1 MREIQYNVD
10 IEKQNYEYKACMQN
24 DDLKITLN
32 VYNNAS
38 EYDLAGAKAI
48 LNFAKPD
55 GTPIVK
61 KDDITVE
68 ENIITCAL
76 DKSYTDVNGKANIE
90 FEVTKNGTI
99 TTFPVELV
107 IVKKAFQSEKV
118 NNKIIE
124 VLETIQMDE
133 YVDEFLDGIKKKQT
147 ELSSQIA
154 ENTNLL
160 NARMDEKANKN
171 DVANLSSVTPEF
183 ASSIDK
189 MIDTTK
195 TYVNISD
202 GYIYLYNS
210 TTSNFEKSSLQY
222 QATGLNDKSV
232 DITKLEEKIQNKFE
246 KETTE
251 TDIIGGELS
260 ISKYMING
268 VDSTSKV
275 VEGNSLAY
283 TTNTTYGTYGWIFE
297 NIKGKKYQV
306 ISTVENIGNVSADF
320 NFMKAY
326 KAEISGGVVGLN
338 GEIVGEMVT
347 LDSGVSVT
355 KTYIITSDQDETIYK
370 GIALCIKCNING
382 ATLKLTQT
390 VNEINTVTNISGLK
404 MIADV
409 ANTLSPEYKKELFN
423 EFFNNWNGAEVLA
436 IGDSL
441 TSAKKWQLKT
451 TELLGCNIITHAK
464 GGKGYIDL
472 IDGEN
477 GQDGDY
483 DNETDVSGVLR
494 PLSVDDVIGKKL
506 IIVYAGYN
514 ERHMSYGEIGDVYPT
529 NNTLAGK
536 VQYVINSIYSLLE
549 QADNLT
555 CKLLFITPHCVGTY
569 GYVNI
574 DGYGEYPLGTGRTLE
589 GISNIIKKVAEY
601 NNIEV
606 LDLWHNSGIGKFT
619 WDIYCAK
626 TPASATAPYP
636 DNVDLVHLNASVG
649 YPHLGTLIANKI
661 KTM

>member
-1 MREIQYNVD
+1 MRMRQIEYD
-10 IEKQNYEYKACMQN
+10 IDIMKQNYNYKACMQG
-24 DDLKITLN
+24 DDLKIILN
-32 VYNNAS
+32 IYNNGLK
-38 EYDLAGAKAI
+38 YDLTGAKAI

-55 GTPIVK
+55 GTPITK
-61 KDDITVE
+61 SDNITVE
-68 ENIITCAL
+68 NNTISCIVNEEYTNI
-76 DKSYTDVNGKANIE
+76 NGKTKFE
-90 FEVTKNGTI
+90 FEINKDGKT
-99 TTFPVELV
+99 TTFPLELV
-107 IVKKAFQSEKV
+107 IAEKVFQSPVV
-118 NNKIIE
+118 NNKIVELLDLVKIDE
-124 VLETIQMDE
+124 AIDDFMDS
-133 YVDEFLDGIKKKQT
+133 IKKKQT
-147 ELSSQIA
+147 ELSSQ
-154 ENTNLL
+154 
-160 NARMDEKANKN
+160 MDEKANKN

-210 TTSNFEKSSLQY
+210 TTSKFEKSSLQY

-451 TELLGCNIITHAK
+451 TELLGCNITTHAK

-483 DNETDVSGVLR
+483 DNETDASGILR
-494 PLSVDDVIGKKL
+494 PLSVDDVTGKKL

-514 ERHMSYGEIGDVYPT
+514 ERHMAYGEIGDVYPT

>member
-1 MREIQYNVD
+1 MRKVIYD
-10 IEKQNYEYKACMQN
+10 IDINLQEYDIKACMQN
-24 DDLKITLN
+24 DDINLIINIYENEKN
-32 VYNNAS
+32 
-38 EYDLAGAKAI
+38 YDLMGAKAT
-48 LNFAKPD
+48 LNWSKPD
-55 GTPIVK
+55 GTPLKKDMDINKNIVSITLNKDYTDIKGKAKLDIEIVK
-61 KDDITVE
+61 EGTV
-68 ENIITCAL
+68 
-76 DKSYTDVNGKANIE
+76 S
-90 FEVTKNGTI
+90 
-99 TTFPVELV
+99 TFPLCLV
-107 IVKKAFQSEKV
+107 IVEKVFQSNKV
-118 NNKIIE
+118 NNKIVELLDI
-124 VLETIQMDE
+124 IKMDE
-133 YVDEFLDGIKKKQT
+133 YIDEFLDGIKKKQT
-147 ELSSQIA
+147 ELSSQ
-154 ENTNLL
+154 
-160 NARMDEKANKN
+160 MDEKANKN

-210 TTSNFEKSSLQY
+210 TTSKFEKSSLQY

-451 TELLGCNIITHAK
+451 TELLGCNITTHAK

-483 DNETDVSGVLR
+483 DNETDASGILR
-494 PLSVDDVIGKKL
+494 PLSVDDVTGKKL

-514 ERHMSYGEIGDVYPT
+514 ERHMAYGEIGDVYPT
-529 NNTLAGK
+529 KNTLAGK

>member
-1 MREIQYNVD
+1 MRKVIYD
-10 IEKQNYEYKACMQN
+10 IDINLQEYDIKACMQN
-24 DDLKITLN
+24 DDINLIINIYEDEKN
-32 VYNNAS
+32 
-38 EYDLAGAKAI
+38 YDLTGAKAT
-48 LNFAKPD
+48 LNWSKPD
-55 GTPIVK
+55 GTPITK
-61 KDDITVE
+61 KDNITVE
-68 ENIITCAL
+68 NNIITCIL
-76 DKSYTDVNGKANIE
+76 SEEYTNIHGKARFEFEINKNGK
-90 FEVTKNGTI
+90 TTI
-99 TTFPVELV
+99 FPLELV
-107 IVKKAFQSEKV
+107 IAEKVFQSTVV
-118 NNKIIE
+118 NNKIVELLNLVKIDE
-124 VLETIQMDE
+124 AIDDFMDS
-133 YVDEFLDGIKKKQT
+133 IKKKQT
-147 ELSSQIA
+147 ELSSQ
-154 ENTNLL
+154 
-160 NARMDEKANKN
+160 MDEKANKN

-210 TTSNFEKSSLQY
+210 TTSNFEKSSLRY

-441 TSAKKWQLKT
+441 TSAKKWQLKV
-451 TELLGCNIITHAK
+451 TELLGCNITTHAK

-483 DNETDVSGVLR
+483 DNETDASGVLR

-569 GYVNI
+569 GYVNV
-574 DGYGEYPLGTGRTLE
+574 DGYGEYPTGTGRTLE
-589 GISNIIKKVAEY
+589 GISDTIKKIANY
-601 NNIEV
+601 NNIPV
-606 LDLWHNSGIGKFT
+606 KDLWHESGINKFT
-619 WDIYCAK
+619 WNIYCAK

>member
-1 MREIQYNVD
+1 MRMRQIEYD
-10 IEKQNYEYKACMQN
+10 IDIMKQNYNYKACMQG
-24 DDLKITLN
+24 DDLKIILN
-32 VYNNAS
+32 IYNNALK
-38 EYDLAGAKAI
+38 YDLTGAKAI

-55 GTPIVK
+55 GTPITK
-61 KDDITVE
+61 SDNITVE
-68 ENIITCAL
+68 NNTISCIVNEEYTNI
-76 DKSYTDVNGKANIE
+76 NGKTKFE
-90 FEVTKNGTI
+90 FEINKDGKT
-99 TTFPVELV
+99 TTFPLELV
-107 IVKKAFQSEKV
+107 IAEKVFQSPVV
-118 NNKIIE
+118 NNKIVELLDLVKIDE
-124 VLETIQMDE
+124 AIDDFMDS
-133 YVDEFLDGIKKKQT
+133 IKKKQT

-154 ENTNLL
+154 ENANLL
-160 NARMDEKANKN
+160 DARIDAFTTLTEGSTTGDAELVDIRVGINGTIYENAGAAVRAI
-171 DVANLSSVTPEF
+171 
-183 ASSIDK
+183 ASGEGLGDKSIDIVK
-189 MIDTTK
+189 LDAK
-195 TYVNISD
+195 
-202 GYIYLYNS
+202 
-210 TTSNFEKSSLQY
+210 LQ
-222 QATGLNDKSV
+222 S
-232 DITKLEEKIQNKFE
+232 KFE
-246 KETTE
+246 KTTTTTE
-251 TDIIGGELS
+251 VDGDS
-260 ISKYMING
+260 YAISKYMIVG

-275 VEGNSLAY
+275 VDGTSLTY
-283 TTNTTYGTYGWIFE
+283 TTNTIYGAWGWIFP
-297 NIKGKKYQV
+297 NTADKKYKVTSV
-306 ISTVENIGNVSADF
+306 IENVGDVDDTVSL
-320 NFMKAY
+320 MLTY
-326 KAEISGGVVGLN
+326 KAEISGGVIAAN
-338 GEIVGEMVT
+338 GDILESNIALATG
-347 LDSGVSVT
+347 SSVT
-355 KTYIITSDQDETIYK
+355 KVNTVTTGTDADTYAGVALSVKSSTS
-370 GIALCIKCNING
+370 G
-382 ATLKLTQT
+382 AKIKLTQT
-390 VNEINTVTNISGLK
+390 VVEINTVTDVNAIK

-441 TSAKKWQLKT
+441 TSAKKWQLKV
-451 TELLGCNIITHAK
+451 TELLGCNITTHAK

-483 DNETDVSGVLR
+483 DNETDASGVLR

-569 GYVNI
+569 GYVNV
-574 DGYGEYPLGTGRTLE
+574 DGYGEYPTGTGRTLE
-589 GISNIIKKVAEY
+589 GISDTIKKIANY
-601 NNIEV
+601 NNITV
-606 LDLWHNSGIGKFT
+606 KDLWHESGINKFT
-619 WDIYCAK
+619 WNIYCAK

>member
-1 MREIQYNVD
+1 MREIQYDVD
-10 IEKQNYEYKACMQN
+10 IMKQNYNYKACMQG
-24 DDLKITLN
+24 DDLKIILN
-32 VYNNAS
+32 IYNNALK
-38 EYDLAGAKAI
+38 YDLTGAKAI

-55 GTPIVK
+55 GTPITK
-61 KDDITVE
+61 SDNITVE
-68 ENIITCAL
+68 NNTISCIVNEEYTNI
-76 DKSYTDVNGKANIE
+76 NGKTKFE
-90 FEVTKNGTI
+90 FEINKDGKT
-99 TTFPVELV
+99 TTFPLELV
-107 IVKKAFQSEKV
+107 IAEKVFQSPVV
-118 NNKIIE
+118 NNKIVELLDLVKIDE
-124 VLETIQMDE
+124 AIDDFMDS
-133 YVDEFLDGIKKKQT
+133 IKKKQT

-154 ENTNLL
+154 
-160 NARMDEKANKN
+160 EKANKN

-183 ASSIDK
+183 ISSIDE

-195 TYVNISD
+195 TYVNITD

-222 QATGLNDKSV
+222 QATGLSDKSV

-297 NIKGKKYQV
+297 NIKGKKYQI
-306 ISTVENIGNVSADF
+306 ISTVENVGNISADF

-326 KAEISGGVVGLN
+326 KAEISGGVVSLN
-338 GEIVGEMVT
+338 GDIVGEMVT

-441 TSAKKWQLKT
+441 TSAKKWQLKV
-451 TELLGCNIITHAK
+451 TELLGCNITTHAK

-483 DNETDVSGVLR
+483 DNETDASGVLR

-569 GYVNI
+569 GYVNV
-574 DGYGEYPLGTGRTLE
+574 DGYGEYPTGTGRTLE
-589 GISNIIKKVAEY
+589 GISDTIKKIANY
-601 NNIEV
+601 NNIPV
-606 LDLWHNSGIGKFT
+606 KDLWHESGINKFT
-619 WDIYCAK
+619 WNIYCAK

>member
-1 MREIQYNVD
+1 MREIEYNID
-10 IEKQNYEYKACMQN
+10 IMKQNYNYKACMQK
-24 DDLKITLN
+24 DELKVILN
-32 VYNNAS
+32 IYNNGLK
-38 EYDLAGAKAI
+38 YDLTGTTTI
-48 LNFAKPD
+48 LNWSKPD
-55 GTPIVK
+55 GTPITK
-61 KDDITVE
+61 KDNITVE
-68 ENIITCAL
+68 NNIITCIL
-76 DKSYTDVNGKANIE
+76 SEEYTNIHGKARFEFEINKNGK
-90 FEVTKNGTI
+90 TTI
-99 TTFPVELV
+99 FPLELV
-107 IVKKAFQSEKV
+107 IAEKVFQSTVV
-118 NNKIIE
+118 NNKIVELLNLVKIDE
-124 VLETIQMDE
+124 AIDDFMDS
-133 YVDEFLDGIKKKQT
+133 IKKKQT
-147 ELSSQIA
+147 ELSSQ
-154 ENTNLL
+154 
-160 NARMDEKANKN
+160 MDEKANKN

-210 TTSNFEKSSLQY
+210 TTSNFEKSSLRY

>member
-1 MREIQYNVD
+1 MD
-10 IEKQNYEYKACMQN
+10 INKNIVS
-24 DDLKITLN
+24 ITLN
-32 VYNNAS
+32 KNYT
-38 EYDLAGAKAI
+38 DIKGKAKLDI
-48 LNFAKPD
+48 E
-55 GTPIVK
+55 IVK
-61 KDDITVE
+61 EGTV
-68 ENIITCAL
+68 
-76 DKSYTDVNGKANIE
+76 S
-90 FEVTKNGTI
+90 
-99 TTFPVELV
+99 TFPLCLV
-107 IVKKAFQSEKV
+107 IVEKVFQSNKV
-118 NNKIIE
+118 NNKIVELLDI
-124 VLETIQMDE
+124 IKMDE
-133 YVDEFLDGIKKKQT
+133 YIDEFLDGIKKKQT
-147 ELSSQIA
+147 ELSSQ
-154 ENTNLL
+154 
-160 NARMDEKANKN
+160 MDEKANKN
-171 DVANLSSVTPEF
+171 DVANLISVTPEF
-183 ASSIDK
+183 ISSIDK

-210 TTSNFEKSSLQY
+210 TTSNFEKSSLRY

-306 ISTVENIGNVSADF
+306 ISTVENVGNVSADF

-409 ANTLSPEYKKELFN
+409 ANALSPEYKKELFN
-423 EFFNNWNGAEVLA
+423 EFFGNWNGAEVLA

-441 TSAKKWQLKT
+441 TSAKKWQLKV
-451 TELLGCNIITHAK
+451 TELLGCNITTHAK

-477 GQDGDY
+477 GQDGEY
-483 DNETDVSGVLR
+483 DNETDASGILR
-494 PLSVDDVIGKKL
+494 PLSIDDVAGKKL

-514 ERHMSYGEIGDVYPT
+514 ERHMTYGEIGDVYPT

>member
-1 MREIQYNVD
+1 MRMRQIEYD
-10 IEKQNYEYKACMQN
+10 IDIMKQNYNYKACMQG
-24 DDLKITLN
+24 DDLKIILN
-32 VYNNAS
+32 IYNNALK
-38 EYDLAGAKAI
+38 YDLTGAKAI

-55 GTPIVK
+55 GTPITK
-61 KDDITVE
+61 SDNITVE
-68 ENIITCAL
+68 NNTISCIVNEEYTNI
-76 DKSYTDVNGKANIE
+76 NGKTKFE
-90 FEVTKNGTI
+90 FEINKDGKT
-99 TTFPVELV
+99 TTFPLELV
-107 IVKKAFQSEKV
+107 IAEKVFQSPVV
-118 NNKIIE
+118 NNKIVELLDLVKIDE
-124 VLETIQMDE
+124 AIDDFMDS
-133 YVDEFLDGIKKKQT
+133 IKKKQT

-154 ENTNLL
+154 
-160 NARMDEKANKN
+160 EKANKN

-183 ASSIDK
+183 ISSIDE

-195 TYVNISD
+195 TYVNITD

-222 QATGLNDKSV
+222 QATGLSDKSV

-297 NIKGKKYQV
+297 NIKGKKYQI
-306 ISTVENIGNVSADF
+306 ISTVENVGNISADF

-326 KAEISGGVVGLN
+326 KAEISGGVVSLN
-338 GEIVGEMVT
+338 GDIVGEMVT

-390 VNEINTVTNISGLK
+390 VNEINTVTSISRLK
-404 MIADV
+404 MIADVANV

-423 EFFNNWNGAEVLA
+423 EFFNNWNGAKVLA

-451 TELLGCNIITHAK
+451 TELLGCYITTHAK

-483 DNETDVSGVLR
+483 DNETDASGILR
-494 PLSVDDVIGKKL
+494 PLSVDDVANKKL

-514 ERHMSYGEIGDVYPT
+514 ERHMIYGGIGDVYPT

-549 QADNLT
+549 QANNLT

-569 GYVNI
+569 GYVNV
-574 DGYGEYPLGTGRTLE
+574 DGYGEYPTGTGRTLE
-589 GISNIIKKVAEY
+589 GISETIKKIAQY

-636 DNVDLVHLNASVG
+636 DNVDLVHLNASAG

>member
-1 MREIQYNVD
+1 MREIEYNID
-10 IEKQNYEYKACMQN
+10 IMKQNYNYKACMQG
-24 DDLKITLN
+24 DSLKIILN
-32 VYNNAS
+32 VYNNGS
-38 EYDLAGAKAI
+38 QYDLTGAKVI

-61 KDDITVE
+61 DDITVE
-68 ENIITCAL
+68 GNIICIL
-76 DKSYTDVNGKANIE
+76 DEEYTNIHGKAKFE
-90 FEVTKNGTI
+90 FEINKDGKT
-99 TTFPVELV
+99 TTFPLELV
-107 IVKKAFQSEKV
+107 IAEKVFESSVV
-118 NNKIIE
+118 NNKIVELLNLVKIDDA
-124 VLETIQMDE
+124 IDDFMDS
-133 YVDEFLDGIKKKQT
+133 IKKKQA

-154 ENTNLL
+154 ENANLL
-160 NARMDEKANKN
+160 DARIDAFTTLTEGSTTGDAELVDIRVGINGTIYENAGAAVRAI
-171 DVANLSSVTPEF
+171 
-183 ASSIDK
+183 ASGEGLGDKSIDIVK
-189 MIDTTK
+189 LDAK
-195 TYVNISD
+195 
-202 GYIYLYNS
+202 
-210 TTSNFEKSSLQY
+210 LQ
-222 QATGLNDKSV
+222 S
-232 DITKLEEKIQNKFE
+232 KFE
-246 KETTE
+246 KTTTTTE
-251 TDIIGGELS
+251 VDGDS
-260 ISKYMING
+260 YAISKYMIVG

-275 VEGNSLAY
+275 VDGTSLTY
-283 TTNTTYGTYGWIFE
+283 TTNTIYGAWGWIFP
-297 NIKGKKYQV
+297 NTADKKYKVTSV
-306 ISTVENIGNVSADF
+306 IENVGDVDDTVSL
-320 NFMKAY
+320 MLTY
-326 KAEISGGVVGLN
+326 KAEISGGVIAAN
-338 GEIVGEMVT
+338 GDILESNIALATG
-347 LDSGVSVT
+347 SSVT
-355 KTYIITSDQDETIYK
+355 KVNTVTTGTDADTYAGVALSVKSSTS
-370 GIALCIKCNING
+370 G
-382 ATLKLTQT
+382 AKIKLTQT
-390 VNEINTVTNISGLK
+390 VVEINTVTDVNAIK

-451 TELLGCNIITHAK
+451 TELLGCNITTHAK

-483 DNETDVSGVLR
+483 DNETDASGILR
-494 PLSVDDVIGKKL
+494 PLSVDDVTGKKL

-514 ERHMSYGEIGDVYPT
+514 ERHMAYGEIGDVYPT
-529 NNTLAGK
+529 KNTLAGK

-569 GYVNI
+569 GYVNV

>member
-1 MREIQYNVD
+1 MRQIEYNID
-10 IEKQNYEYKACMQN
+10 INKSSYNYKVCMQN
-24 DDLKITLN
+24 DDLEIKVN
-32 VYNNAS
+32 VYNNSLA
-38 EYDLAGAKAI
+38 YDLTNSTI
-48 LNFAKPD
+48 NLNWVVPD
-55 GTPIVK
+55 GTPLTK
-61 KDDITVE
+61 NNLEK
-68 ENIITCAL
+68 ENNVVIIKLNNDFTEI
-76 DKSYTDVNGKANIE
+76 KGKAK
-90 FEVTKNGTI
+90 FELEIINDGKM
-99 TTFPVELV
+99 TTFPLEIV
-107 IVKKAFQSEKV
+107 IVQKSFQSEAV

-133 YVDEFLDGIKKKQT
+133 YIDEFLDGIKKKQT
-147 ELSSQIA
+147 ELSSQ
-154 ENTNLL
+154 
-160 NARMDEKANKN
+160 MDEKANKN

-210 TTSNFEKSSLQY
+210 TTSKFEKSSLQY

-451 TELLGCNIITHAK
+451 TELLGCNITTHAK

-626 TPASATAPYP
+626 TPASATALYP

>member
-1 MREIQYNVD
+1 MGISLEQLTNSVNKVMTKVKD
-10 IEKQNYEYKACMQN
+10 KFVSKEEGKGLSTN
-24 DDLKITLN
+24 DYST
-32 VYNNAS
+32 
-38 EYDLAGAKAI
+38 E
-48 LNFAKPD
+48 
-55 GTPIVK
+55 
-61 KDDITVE
+61 
-68 ENIITCAL
+68 
-76 DKSYTDVNGKANIE
+76 DKSKVAKIDNIE
-90 FEVTKNGTI
+90 SSVKN
-99 TTFPVELV
+99 V
-107 IVKKAFQSEKV
+107 
-118 NNKIIE
+118 
-124 VLETIQMDE
+124 
-133 YVDEFLDGIKKKQT
+133 
-147 ELSSQIA
+147 SSQ
-154 ENTNLL
+154 
-160 NARMDEKANKN
+160 MDEKANKN

-210 TTSNFEKSSLQY
+210 TTSKFEKSSLQY

-306 ISTVENIGNVSADF
+306 ISTVENIGTVSADF

-626 TPASATAPYP
+626 TPASATALYP

>member
-1 MREIQYNVD
+1 MRQIEYNID
-10 IEKQNYEYKACMQN
+10 INKSSYNYKVCMQN
-24 DDLKITLN
+24 DDLEIKVN
-32 VYNNAS
+32 VYNNSLA
-38 EYDLAGAKAI
+38 YDLTNSTI
-48 LNFAKPD
+48 NLNWVVPD
-55 GTPIVK
+55 GTPLTK
-61 KDDITVE
+61 NNLEK
-68 ENIITCAL
+68 ENNVVIIKLNNDFTEI
-76 DKSYTDVNGKANIE
+76 KGKAK
-90 FEVTKNGTI
+90 FELEIINDGKM
-99 TTFPVELV
+99 TTFPLEIV
-107 IVKKAFQSEKV
+107 IVQKSFQSEAV

-133 YVDEFLDGIKKKQT
+133 YIDEFLDGIKKKQT
-147 ELSSQIA
+147 ELSSQ
-154 ENTNLL
+154 
-160 NARMDEKANKN
+160 MDEKANKN

-210 TTSNFEKSSLQY
+210 TTSKFEKSSLQY

-409 ANTLSPEYKKELFN
+409 TNTLSPEYKKELFN

>member
-1 MREIQYNVD
+1 MGILSNFTKKIRNAIYVKEVRDAIADGLETVEALEEKNLEI
-10 IEKQNYEYKACMQN
+10 
-24 DDLKITLN
+24 
-32 VYNNAS
+32 YNNMVIG
-38 EYDLAGAKAI
+38 AGESNAE
-48 LNFAKPD
+48 
-55 GTPIVK
+55 IVDARLDNNTGVRYEK
-61 KDDITVE
+61 VGKR
-68 ENIITCAL
+68 L
-76 DKSYTDVNGKANIE
+76 DKI
-90 FEVTKNGTI
+90 
-99 TTFPVELV
+99 
-107 IVKKAFQSEKV
+107 
-118 NNKIIE
+118 
-124 VLETIQMDE
+124 
-133 YVDEFLDGIKKKQT
+133 
-147 ELSSQIA
+147 SSQIA
-154 ENTNLL
+154 
-160 NARMDEKANKN
+160 EKANKN

-183 ASSIDK
+183 ISSIDE

-195 TYVNISD
+195 TYVNITD

-222 QATGLNDKSV
+222 QATGLSDKSV

-297 NIKGKKYQV
+297 NIKGKKYQI
-306 ISTVENIGNVSADF
+306 ISTVENVGNISADF

-390 VNEINTVTNISGLK
+390 VNEINTVTSISRLK
-404 MIADV
+404 MIADVANV

-451 TELLGCNIITHAK
+451 TELLGCNITTHAK

-483 DNETDVSGVLR
+483 DNETDASGILR
-494 PLSVDDVIGKKL
+494 PLSVDDVTGKKL

-514 ERHMSYGEIGDVYPT
+514 ERHMAYGEIGDVYPT
-529 NNTLAGK
+529 KNTLAGK

-636 DNVDLVHLNASVG
+636 DNVDLVHLNASAG

>member
-1 MREIQYNVD
+1 MRQIEYNID
-10 IEKQNYEYKACMQN
+10 INKSSYNYKVCMQN
-24 DDLKITLN
+24 DDLEIKVN
-32 VYNNAS
+32 VYNNSLA
-38 EYDLAGAKAI
+38 YDLTNSTI
-48 LNFAKPD
+48 NLNWVVPD
-55 GTPIVK
+55 GTPLTK
-61 KDDITVE
+61 NNLEK
-68 ENIITCAL
+68 ENNVVIIKLNNDFTEI
-76 DKSYTDVNGKANIE
+76 KGKAK
-90 FEVTKNGTI
+90 FELEIINDGKM
-99 TTFPVELV
+99 TTFPLEIV
-107 IVKKAFQSEKV
+107 IVQKSFQSEAV

-133 YVDEFLDGIKKKQT
+133 YIDEFLDGIKKKQT
-147 ELSSQIA
+147 ELSSQ
-154 ENTNLL
+154 
-160 NARMDEKANKN
+160 MDEKANKN

-210 TTSNFEKSSLQY
+210 TTSKFEKSSLQY

-306 ISTVENIGNVSADF
+306 ISTVENIGTVSADF

-626 TPASATAPYP
+626 TPASATALYP

>member
-1 MREIQYNVD
+1 MREIEYNID
-10 IEKQNYEYKACMQN
+10 IMKQNYNYKACMQG
-24 DDLKITLN
+24 DSLKIILN
-32 VYNNAS
+32 VYNNGS
-38 EYDLAGAKAI
+38 QYDLTGAKVI

-61 KDDITVE
+61 DDITVE
-68 ENIITCAL
+68 GNIICIL
-76 DKSYTDVNGKANIE
+76 DEEYTNIHGKAKFE
-90 FEVTKNGTI
+90 FEINKDGKT
-99 TTFPVELV
+99 TTFPLELV
-107 IVKKAFQSEKV
+107 IAEKVFESSVV
-118 NNKIIE
+118 NNKIVELLNLVKIDDA
-124 VLETIQMDE
+124 IDDFMDS
-133 YVDEFLDGIKKKQT
+133 IKKKQA

-154 ENTNLL
+154 ENANLL
-160 NARMDEKANKN
+160 DARIDAFTTLTEGSTTGDAELVDIRVGINGTIYENAGAAVRAI
-171 DVANLSSVTPEF
+171 
-183 ASSIDK
+183 ASGEGLGDKSIDIVK
-189 MIDTTK
+189 LDAK
-195 TYVNISD
+195 
-202 GYIYLYNS
+202 
-210 TTSNFEKSSLQY
+210 LQ
-222 QATGLNDKSV
+222 S
-232 DITKLEEKIQNKFE
+232 KFE
-246 KETTE
+246 KTTTTTE
-251 TDIIGGELS
+251 VDGDS
-260 ISKYMING
+260 YAISKYMIVG

-275 VEGNSLAY
+275 VDGTSLTY
-283 TTNTTYGTYGWIFE
+283 TTNTIYGAWGWIFP
-297 NIKGKKYQV
+297 NTADKKYKVTSV
-306 ISTVENIGNVSADF
+306 IENVGDVDDTVSL
-320 NFMKAY
+320 MLTY
-326 KAEISGGVVGLN
+326 KAEISGGVIAAN
-338 GEIVGEMVT
+338 GDILESNIALATG
-347 LDSGVSVT
+347 SSVT
-355 KTYIITSDQDETIYK
+355 KVNTVTTGTDADTYAGVALSVKSSTS
-370 GIALCIKCNING
+370 G
-382 ATLKLTQT
+382 AKIKLTQT
-390 VNEINTVTNISGLK
+390 VVEINTVTDVNAIK

-483 DNETDVSGVLR
+483 DNETDASGILR
-494 PLSVDDVIGKKL
+494 PLSVDDVTGKKL

-514 ERHMSYGEIGDVYPT
+514 ERHMAYGEIGDVYPT
-529 NNTLAGK
+529 KNTLAGK

>member
-1 MREIQYNVD
+1 MGISLEQLTNSVNKVMTKVKD
-10 IEKQNYEYKACMQN
+10 KFVSKEEGKGLSTN
-24 DDLKITLN
+24 DYST
-32 VYNNAS
+32 
-38 EYDLAGAKAI
+38 E
-48 LNFAKPD
+48 
-55 GTPIVK
+55 
-61 KDDITVE
+61 
-68 ENIITCAL
+68 
-76 DKSYTDVNGKANIE
+76 DKSKVAKIDNIE
-90 FEVTKNGTI
+90 SSVKN
-99 TTFPVELV
+99 V
-107 IVKKAFQSEKV
+107 
-118 NNKIIE
+118 
-124 VLETIQMDE
+124 
-133 YVDEFLDGIKKKQT
+133 
-147 ELSSQIA
+147 SSQ
-154 ENTNLL
+154 
-160 NARMDEKANKN
+160 MDEKANKN

-210 TTSNFEKSSLQY
+210 TTSKFEKSSLQY

-409 ANTLSPEYKKELFN
+409 TNTLSPEYKKELFN

>member
-1 MREIQYNVD
+1 MGISLEQLTNSVNKVMTKVKD
-10 IEKQNYEYKACMQN
+10 KFVSKEEGKGLSTN
-24 DDLKITLN
+24 DYST
-32 VYNNAS
+32 
-38 EYDLAGAKAI
+38 E
-48 LNFAKPD
+48 
-55 GTPIVK
+55 
-61 KDDITVE
+61 
-68 ENIITCAL
+68 
-76 DKSYTDVNGKANIE
+76 DKSKVAKIDNIE
-90 FEVTKNGTI
+90 SSVKN
-99 TTFPVELV
+99 V
-107 IVKKAFQSEKV
+107 
-118 NNKIIE
+118 
-124 VLETIQMDE
+124 
-133 YVDEFLDGIKKKQT
+133 
-147 ELSSQIA
+147 SSQ
-154 ENTNLL
+154 
-160 NARMDEKANKN
+160 MDEKANKN

-210 TTSNFEKSSLQY
+210 TTSKFEKSSLQY

>member
-1 MREIQYNVD
+1 MRKVIYD
-10 IEKQNYEYKACMQN
+10 IDINLQEYDIKACMQN
-24 DDLKITLN
+24 DDINLIINIYENEKN
-32 VYNNAS
+32 
-38 EYDLAGAKAI
+38 YDLMGAKAT
-48 LNFAKPD
+48 LNWSKPD
-55 GTPIVK
+55 GTPLKKDMDINKNIVSITLNKDYTDIKGKAKLDIEIVK
-61 KDDITVE
+61 EGTV
-68 ENIITCAL
+68 
-76 DKSYTDVNGKANIE
+76 S
-90 FEVTKNGTI
+90 
-99 TTFPVELV
+99 TFPLCLV
-107 IVKKAFQSEKV
+107 IVEKVFQSNKV
-118 NNKIIE
+118 NNKIVELLDI
-124 VLETIQMDE
+124 IKMDE
-133 YVDEFLDGIKKKQT
+133 YIDEFLDGIKKKQT
-147 ELSSQIA
+147 ELSSQ
-154 ENTNLL
+154 
-160 NARMDEKANKN
+160 MDEKANKN

-210 TTSNFEKSSLQY
+210 TTSNFEKSSLRY

-390 VNEINTVTNISGLK
+390 VNEINTVTDVNAIK

-451 TELLGCNIITHAK
+451 TELLGCNITTHAK

-483 DNETDVSGVLR
+483 DNETDASGILR
-494 PLSVDDVIGKKL
+494 PLSVDDVTGKKL

-514 ERHMSYGEIGDVYPT
+514 ERHMAYGEIGDVYPT
-529 NNTLAGK
+529 KNTLAGK

>member
-1 MREIQYNVD
+1 MRKVIYD
-10 IEKQNYEYKACMQN
+10 IDINLQEYDIKACMQN
-24 DDLKITLN
+24 DDINLIINIYEDEKN
-32 VYNNAS
+32 
-38 EYDLAGAKAI
+38 YDLTGAKAT
-48 LNFAKPD
+48 LNWSKPD
-55 GTPIVK
+55 GTPLKKDMDINKNIVSITLNKNYTDIKGKAKLDIEIVK
-61 KDDITVE
+61 EGTV
-68 ENIITCAL
+68 
-76 DKSYTDVNGKANIE
+76 S
-90 FEVTKNGTI
+90 
-99 TTFPVELV
+99 TFPLCLV
-107 IVKKAFQSEKV
+107 IVEKVFQSNKV
-118 NNKIIE
+118 NNKIVELLDI
-124 VLETIQMDE
+124 IKMDE
-133 YVDEFLDGIKKKQT
+133 YIDEFLDGIKKKQT
-147 ELSSQIA
+147 ELSSQ
-154 ENTNLL
+154 
-160 NARMDEKANKN
+160 MDEKANKN
-171 DVANLSSVTPEF
+171 DVANLISVTPEF
-183 ASSIDK
+183 ISSIDK

-210 TTSNFEKSSLQY
+210 TTSNFEKSSLRY

-306 ISTVENIGNVSADF
+306 ISTVENVGNVSADF

-409 ANTLSPEYKKELFN
+409 ANALSPEYKKELFN
-423 EFFNNWNGAEVLA
+423 EFFGNWNGAEVLA

-441 TSAKKWQLKT
+441 TSAKKWQLKV
-451 TELLGCNIITHAK
+451 TELLGCNITTHAK

-477 GQDGDY
+477 GQDGEY
-483 DNETDVSGVLR
+483 DNETDASGILR
-494 PLSVDDVIGKKL
+494 PLSIDDVAGKKL

-514 ERHMSYGEIGDVYPT
+514 ERHMTYGEIGDVYPT

-569 GYVNI
+569 GYVNG
-574 DGYGEYPLGTGRTLE
+574 DGYGEYPTGTGRTLE
-589 GISNIIKKVAEY
+589 GISDTIKKIANY
-601 NNIEV
+601 NNIPV
-606 LDLWHNSGIGKFT
+606 KDLWHESGINKFT
-619 WDIYCAK
+619 WNIYCAK

>member
-1 MREIQYNVD
+1 MRQIEYNID
-10 IEKQNYEYKACMQN
+10 INKSSYNYKVCMQN
-24 DDLKITLN
+24 DDLEIKVN
-32 VYNNAS
+32 VYNNSLA
-38 EYDLAGAKAI
+38 YDLTNSTI
-48 LNFAKPD
+48 NLNWVVPD
-55 GTPIVK
+55 GTPLTK
-61 KDDITVE
+61 NNLEK
-68 ENIITCAL
+68 ENNVVIIKLNNDFTEI
-76 DKSYTDVNGKANIE
+76 KGKAK
-90 FEVTKNGTI
+90 FELEIINDGKM
-99 TTFPVELV
+99 TTFPLEIV
-107 IVKKAFQSEKV
+107 IVQKSFQSEAV

-133 YVDEFLDGIKKKQT
+133 YIDEFLDGIKKKQT
-147 ELSSQIA
+147 ELSSQ
-154 ENTNLL
+154 
-160 NARMDEKANKN
+160 MDEKANKN

-210 TTSNFEKSSLQY
+210 TTSKFEKSSLQY

-306 ISTVENIGNVSADF
+306 ISTVENIGTVSADF

>member
-1 MREIQYNVD
+1 MGISLEQLTNSVNKVMTKVKD
-10 IEKQNYEYKACMQN
+10 KFVSKEEGKGLSTN
-24 DDLKITLN
+24 DYST
-32 VYNNAS
+32 
-38 EYDLAGAKAI
+38 E
-48 LNFAKPD
+48 
-55 GTPIVK
+55 
-61 KDDITVE
+61 
-68 ENIITCAL
+68 
-76 DKSYTDVNGKANIE
+76 DKSKVAKIDNIE
-90 FEVTKNGTI
+90 SSVKN
-99 TTFPVELV
+99 V
-107 IVKKAFQSEKV
+107 
-118 NNKIIE
+118 
-124 VLETIQMDE
+124 
-133 YVDEFLDGIKKKQT
+133 
-147 ELSSQIA
+147 SSQ
-154 ENTNLL
+154 
-160 NARMDEKANKN
+160 MDEKANKN

-210 TTSNFEKSSLQY
+210 TTSKFEKSSLQY

-514 ERHMSYGEIGDVYPT
+514 ERHMSYGEI
-529 NNTLAGK
+529 
-536 VQYVINSIYSLLE
+536 Q
-549 QADNLT
+549 LT
-555 CKLLFITPHCVGTY
+555 IL
-569 GYVNI
+569 
-574 DGYGEYPLGTGRTLE
+574 
-589 GISNIIKKVAEY
+589 
-601 NNIEV
+601 
-606 LDLWHNSGIGKFT
+606 
-619 WDIYCAK
+619 
-626 TPASATAPYP
+626 
-636 DNVDLVHLNASVG
+636 
-649 YPHLGTLIANKI
+649 
-661 KTM
+661 

>member
-1 MREIQYNVD
+1 MRKVIYD
-10 IEKQNYEYKACMQN
+10 IDINLQEYDIKACMQN
-24 DDLKITLN
+24 DDINLIINIYENEKN
-32 VYNNAS
+32 
-38 EYDLAGAKAI
+38 YDLMGAKAT
-48 LNFAKPD
+48 LNWSKPD
-55 GTPIVK
+55 GTPLKKDMDINKNIVSITLNKDYTDIKGKAKLDIEIVK
-61 KDDITVE
+61 EGTV
-68 ENIITCAL
+68 
-76 DKSYTDVNGKANIE
+76 S
-90 FEVTKNGTI
+90 
-99 TTFPVELV
+99 TFPLCLV
-107 IVKKAFQSEKV
+107 IVEKVFQSNKV
-118 NNKIIE
+118 NNKIVELLDI
-124 VLETIQMDE
+124 IKMDE
-133 YVDEFLDGIKKKQT
+133 YIDEFLDGIKKKQT
-147 ELSSQIA
+147 ELSSQM
-154 ENTNLL
+154 EQ
-160 NARMDEKANKN
+160 KANKN

-210 TTSNFEKSSLQY
+210 TTSNFEKSSLRY

-441 TSAKKWQLKT
+441 TSAKKWQLKV
-451 TELLGCNIITHAK
+451 TELLGCNITTHAK

-483 DNETDVSGVLR
+483 DNETDASGVLR

-569 GYVNI
+569 GYVNV
-574 DGYGEYPLGTGRTLE
+574 DGYGEYPTGTGRTLE
-589 GISNIIKKVAEY
+589 GISDTIKKIANY
-601 NNIEV
+601 NNIPV
-606 LDLWHNSGIGKFT
+606 KDLWHESGINKFT
-619 WDIYCAK
+619 WNIYCAK

>member
-1 MREIQYNVD
+1 MREIEYNID
-10 IEKQNYEYKACMQN
+10 IMKQNYNYKACMQG
-24 DDLKITLN
+24 DSLKIILN
-32 VYNNAS
+32 VYNNGS
-38 EYDLAGAKAI
+38 QYDLTGAKVI

-61 KDDITVE
+61 DDITVE
-68 ENIITCAL
+68 GNIICIL
-76 DKSYTDVNGKANIE
+76 DEEYTNIHGKAKFE
-90 FEVTKNGTI
+90 FEINKDGKT
-99 TTFPVELV
+99 TTFPLELV
-107 IVKKAFQSEKV
+107 IAEKVFESSVV
-118 NNKIIE
+118 NNKIVELLNLVKIDDA
-124 VLETIQMDE
+124 IDDFMDS
-133 YVDEFLDGIKKKQT
+133 IKKKQA

-154 ENTNLL
+154 ENANLL
-160 NARMDEKANKN
+160 DARIDAFTTLTEGSTTGDAELVDIRVGINGTIYENAGAAVRAI
-171 DVANLSSVTPEF
+171 
-183 ASSIDK
+183 ASGEGLGDKSIDIVK
-189 MIDTTK
+189 LDAK
-195 TYVNISD
+195 
-202 GYIYLYNS
+202 
-210 TTSNFEKSSLQY
+210 LQ
-222 QATGLNDKSV
+222 S
-232 DITKLEEKIQNKFE
+232 KFE
-246 KETTE
+246 KTTTTTE
-251 TDIIGGELS
+251 VDGDS
-260 ISKYMING
+260 YAISKYMIVG

-275 VEGNSLAY
+275 VDGTSLTY
-283 TTNTTYGTYGWIFE
+283 TTNTIYGAWGWIFP
-297 NIKGKKYQV
+297 NTADKKYKVTSV
-306 ISTVENIGNVSADF
+306 IENVGDVDDTVSL
-320 NFMKAY
+320 MLTY
-326 KAEISGGVVGLN
+326 KAEISGGVIAAN
-338 GEIVGEMVT
+338 GDILESNIALATG
-347 LDSGVSVT
+347 SSVT
-355 KTYIITSDQDETIYK
+355 KVNTVTTGTDADTYAGVALSVKSSTS
-370 GIALCIKCNING
+370 G
-382 ATLKLTQT
+382 AKIKLTQT
-390 VNEINTVTNISGLK
+390 VVEINTVTDVNAIK

-451 TELLGCNIITHAK
+451 TELLGCNITTHAK

-483 DNETDVSGVLR
+483 DNETDASGILR
-494 PLSVDDVIGKKL
+494 PLSVDDVTGKKL

-514 ERHMSYGEIGDVYPT
+514 ERHMAYGEIGDVYPT
-529 NNTLAGK
+529 KNTLAGK

>member
-1 MREIQYNVD
+1 MATIKDCLNKIKTAIYGREVRQSIVD
-10 IEKQNYEYKACMQN
+10 SIEQCYKDATGHPESVSAVVN
-24 DDLKITLN
+24 EIN
-32 VYNNAS
+32 
-38 EYDLAGAKAI
+38 E
-48 LNFAKPD
+48 
-55 GTPIVK
+55 VK
-61 KDDITVE
+61 
-68 ENIITCAL
+68 ENI
-76 DKSYTDVNGKANIE
+76 K
-90 FEVTKNGTI
+90 EV
-99 TTFPVELV
+99 
-107 IVKKAFQSEKV
+107 
-118 NNKIIE
+118 
-124 VLETIQMDE
+124 
-133 YVDEFLDGIKKKQT
+133 
-147 ELSSQIA
+147 SSQ
-154 ENTNLL
+154 
-160 NARMDEKANKN
+160 MDEKANKN

-210 TTSNFEKSSLQY
+210 TTSNFEKSSLRY

-441 TSAKKWQLKT
+441 TSAKKWQLKV
-451 TELLGCNIITHAK
+451 TELLGCNITTHAK

-483 DNETDVSGVLR
+483 DNETDASGVLR

-569 GYVNI
+569 GYVNV
-574 DGYGEYPLGTGRTLE
+574 DGYGEYPTGTGRTLE
-589 GISNIIKKVAEY
+589 GISDTIKKIANY
-601 NNIEV
+601 NNIPV
-606 LDLWHNSGIGKFT
+606 KDLWHESGINKFT
-619 WDIYCAK
+619 WNIYCAK

>member
-1 MREIQYNVD
+1 MRQIEYNID
-10 IEKQNYEYKACMQN
+10 INKSSYNYKVCMQN
-24 DDLKITLN
+24 DDLEIKVN
-32 VYNNAS
+32 VYNNSLA
-38 EYDLAGAKAI
+38 YDLTNSTI
-48 LNFAKPD
+48 NLNWVVPD
-55 GTPIVK
+55 GTPLTK
-61 KDDITVE
+61 NNLEK
-68 ENIITCAL
+68 ENNVVIIKLNNDFTEI
-76 DKSYTDVNGKANIE
+76 KGKAK
-90 FEVTKNGTI
+90 FELEIINDGKM
-99 TTFPVELV
+99 TTFPLEIV
-107 IVKKAFQSEKV
+107 IVQKSFQSEAV

-133 YVDEFLDGIKKKQT
+133 YIDEFLDGIKKKQT
-147 ELSSQIA
+147 ELSSQ
-154 ENTNLL
+154 
-160 NARMDEKANKN
+160 MDEKANKN

-210 TTSNFEKSSLQY
+210 TTSKFEKSSLQY

-306 ISTVENIGNVSADF
+306 ISTVENIGTVSADF

-382 ATLKLTQT
+382 ATLNLTQT

-626 TPASATAPYP
+626 TPASATALYP

>member
-1 MREIQYNVD
+1 MRKVIYD
-10 IEKQNYEYKACMQN
+10 IDINLQEYDIKACMQN
-24 DDLKITLN
+24 DDINLIINIYENEKN
-32 VYNNAS
+32 
-38 EYDLAGAKAI
+38 YDLMGAKAT
-48 LNFAKPD
+48 LNWSKPD
-55 GTPIVK
+55 GTPLKKDMDINKNIVSITLNKDYTDIKGKAKLDIEIVK
-61 KDDITVE
+61 EGTV
-68 ENIITCAL
+68 
-76 DKSYTDVNGKANIE
+76 S
-90 FEVTKNGTI
+90 
-99 TTFPVELV
+99 TFPLCLV
-107 IVKKAFQSEKV
+107 IVEKVFQSNKV
-118 NNKIIE
+118 NNKIVELLDI
-124 VLETIQMDE
+124 IKMDE
-133 YVDEFLDGIKKKQT
+133 YIDEFLDGIKKKQT
-147 ELSSQIA
+147 ELSSQ
-154 ENTNLL
+154 
-160 NARMDEKANKN
+160 MDEKANKN

-210 TTSNFEKSSLQY
+210 TTSNFEKSSLRY

-441 TSAKKWQLKT
+441 TSAKKWQLKV
-451 TELLGCNIITHAK
+451 TELLGCNITTHAK

-483 DNETDVSGVLR
+483 DNETDASGVLR

-569 GYVNI
+569 GYVNV
-574 DGYGEYPLGTGRTLE
+574 DGYGEYPTGTGRTLE
-589 GISNIIKKVAEY
+589 GISDTIKKIANY
-601 NNIEV
+601 NNIPV
-606 LDLWHNSGIGKFT
+606 KDLWHESGINKFT
-619 WDIYCAK
+619 WNIYCAK

>member
-1 MREIQYNVD
+1 MRQIEYNID
-10 IEKQNYEYKACMQN
+10 INKSSYNYKVCMQN
-24 DDLKITLN
+24 DDLEIKVN
-32 VYNNAS
+32 VYNNSLA
-38 EYDLAGAKAI
+38 YDLTNSTI
-48 LNFAKPD
+48 NLNWVVPD
-55 GTPIVK
+55 GTPLTK
-61 KDDITVE
+61 NNLEK
-68 ENIITCAL
+68 ENNVVIIKLNNDFTEI
-76 DKSYTDVNGKANIE
+76 KGKAK
-90 FEVTKNGTI
+90 FELEIINDGKM
-99 TTFPVELV
+99 TTFPLEIV
-107 IVKKAFQSEKV
+107 IVQKSFQSEAV

-133 YVDEFLDGIKKKQT
+133 YIDEFLDGIKKKQT
-147 ELSSQIA
+147 ELSSQ
-154 ENTNLL
+154 
-160 NARMDEKANKN
+160 MDEKANKN

-210 TTSNFEKSSLQY
+210 TTSKFEKSSLQY

-626 TPASATAPYP
+626 TPASATALYP

>member
-1 MREIQYNVD
+1 MRQIEYNID
-10 IEKQNYEYKACMQN
+10 INKSSYNYKVCMQN
-24 DDLKITLN
+24 DDLEIKVN
-32 VYNNAS
+32 VYNNSLA
-38 EYDLAGAKAI
+38 YDLTNSTI
-48 LNFAKPD
+48 NLNWVVPD
-55 GTPIVK
+55 GTPLTK
-61 KDDITVE
+61 NNLEK
-68 ENIITCAL
+68 ENNVVIIKLNNDFTEI
-76 DKSYTDVNGKANIE
+76 KGKAK
-90 FEVTKNGTI
+90 FELEIINDGKM
-99 TTFPVELV
+99 TTFPLEIV
-107 IVKKAFQSEKV
+107 IVQKSFQSEAV

-133 YVDEFLDGIKKKQT
+133 YIDEFLDGIKKKQT
-147 ELSSQIA
+147 ELSSQ
-154 ENTNLL
+154 
-160 NARMDEKANKN
+160 MDEKANKN

-210 TTSNFEKSSLQY
+210 TTSKFEKSSLQY

>member
-154 ENTNLL
+154 ENANLL
-160 NARMDEKANKN
+160 DARIDAFTTLTEGSTTGDAELVDIRVGINGTIYENAGAAVRAI
-171 DVANLSSVTPEF
+171 
-183 ASSIDK
+183 ASGEGLGDKSIDIVK
-189 MIDTTK
+189 LDAK
-195 TYVNISD
+195 
-202 GYIYLYNS
+202 
-210 TTSNFEKSSLQY
+210 LQ
-222 QATGLNDKSV
+222 S
-232 DITKLEEKIQNKFE
+232 KFE
-246 KETTE
+246 KTTTTTE
-251 TDIIGGELS
+251 VDGDS
-260 ISKYMING
+260 YAISKYMIVG

-275 VEGNSLAY
+275 VDGTSLTY
-283 TTNTTYGTYGWIFE
+283 TTNTIYGAWGWIFP
-297 NIKGKKYQV
+297 NTADKKYKVTSV
-306 ISTVENIGNVSADF
+306 IENVGDVDDTVSL
-320 NFMKAY
+320 MLTY
-326 KAEISGGVVGLN
+326 KAEISGGVIAAN
-338 GEIVGEMVT
+338 GDILESNIALATG
-347 LDSGVSVT
+347 SSVT
-355 KTYIITSDQDETIYK
+355 KVNTVTTGTDADTYAGVALSVKSSTS
-370 GIALCIKCNING
+370 G
-382 ATLKLTQT
+382 AKIKLTQT
-390 VNEINTVTNISGLK
+390 VVEINTVTDVNAIK

-451 TELLGCNIITHAK
+451 TELLGCNITTHAK

-483 DNETDVSGVLR
+483 DNETDASGILR
-494 PLSVDDVIGKKL
+494 PLSVDDVTGKKL

-514 ERHMSYGEIGDVYPT
+514 ERHMAYGEIGDVYPT
-529 NNTLAGK
+529 KNTLAGK

>member
-1 MREIQYNVD
+1 MREIIYNTD
-10 IEKQNYEYKACMQN
+10 IDKQVYEYKACMQG
-24 DDLKITLN
+24 DDLQVKMNVLKNGVAYTLTGATAKLN
-32 VYNNAS
+32 I
-38 EYDLAGAKAI
+38 AKA
-48 LNFAKPD
+48 D
-55 GTPIVK
+55 GTPLTKVAKI
-61 KDDITVE
+61 E
-68 ENIITCAL
+68 ENTITC
-76 DKSYTDVNGKANIE
+76 DVDNSYTNVNGKIELE
-90 FEVTKNGTI
+90 FEITKDGTM
-99 TTFPVELV
+99 TTFPVQLV
-107 IVKKAFQSEKV
+107 VVEKVFQSEKV
-118 NNKIIE
+118 NNKIVELLNLVKIDE
-124 VLETIQMDE
+124 AIDDFMDS
-133 YVDEFLDGIKKKQT
+133 IKKKQT

-154 ENTNLL
+154 ENANLL
-160 NARMDEKANKN
+160 DARIDAFTTLTEGSTTGDAELVDIRVGINGTIYENAGAAVRAI
-171 DVANLSSVTPEF
+171 
-183 ASSIDK
+183 ASGEGLGDKSIDIVK
-189 MIDTTK
+189 LDAK
-195 TYVNISD
+195 
-202 GYIYLYNS
+202 
-210 TTSNFEKSSLQY
+210 LQ
-222 QATGLNDKSV
+222 S
-232 DITKLEEKIQNKFE
+232 KFE
-246 KETTE
+246 KTTTTTE
-251 TDIIGGELS
+251 VDGDS
-260 ISKYMING
+260 YAISKYMIVG

-275 VEGNSLAY
+275 VDGTSLTY
-283 TTNTTYGTYGWIFE
+283 TTNTIYGAWGWIFP
-297 NIKGKKYQV
+297 NTADKKYKVTSV
-306 ISTVENIGNVSADF
+306 IENVGDVDDTVSL
-320 NFMKAY
+320 MLTY
-326 KAEISGGVVGLN
+326 KAEISGGVIAAN
-338 GEIVGEMVT
+338 GDILESNIALATG
-347 LDSGVSVT
+347 SSVT
-355 KTYIITSDQDETIYK
+355 KVNTVTTGTDADTYAGVALSVKSSTS
-370 GIALCIKCNING
+370 G
-382 ATLKLTQT
+382 AKIKLTQT
-390 VNEINTVTNISGLK
+390 VVEINTVTDVNAIK

>member
-1 MREIQYNVD
+1 MNKDYTDIKGKAKLD
-10 IEKQNYEYKACMQN
+10 IE
-24 DDLKITLN
+24 
-32 VYNNAS
+32 
-38 EYDLAGAKAI
+38 
-48 LNFAKPD
+48 
-55 GTPIVK
+55 IVK
-61 KDDITVE
+61 EGTV
-68 ENIITCAL
+68 
-76 DKSYTDVNGKANIE
+76 S
-90 FEVTKNGTI
+90 
-99 TTFPVELV
+99 TFPLCLV
-107 IVKKAFQSEKV
+107 IVEKVFQSNKV
-118 NNKIIE
+118 NNKIVELLDI
-124 VLETIQMDE
+124 IKMDE
-133 YVDEFLDGIKKKQT
+133 YIDEFLDGIKKKQT
-147 ELSSQIA
+147 ELSSQ
-154 ENTNLL
+154 
-160 NARMDEKANKN
+160 MDEKANKN

-210 TTSNFEKSSLQY
+210 TTSKFEKSSLQY

-390 VNEINTVTNISGLK
+390 VNEINTVTDVNAIK

-451 TELLGCNIITHAK
+451 TELLGCNITTHAK

-483 DNETDVSGVLR
+483 DNETDASGILR
-494 PLSVDDVIGKKL
+494 PLSVDDVTGKKL

-514 ERHMSYGEIGDVYPT
+514 ERHMAYGEIGDVYPT
-529 NNTLAGK
+529 KNTLAGK

>member
-1 MREIQYNVD
+1 MRPIEYNTDLV
-10 IEKQNYEYKACMQN
+10 KQSYNYKACMQG
-24 DDLKITLN
+24 DDLKIKLN
-32 VYNNAS
+32 IYNNS
-38 EYDLAGAKAI
+38 LKYDLTGATAK
-48 LNFAKPD
+48 LNWAKPD
-55 GTPIVK
+55 GTPK
-61 KDDITVE
+61 EKENDITIENNTISCVLNE
-68 ENIITCAL
+68 E
-76 DKSYTDVNGKANIE
+76 YTDVHGKAKFE
-90 FEVTKNGTI
+90 FEITKDGKI
-99 TTFPVELV
+99 TTFPLQLIIAEKV
-107 IVKKAFQSEKV
+107 FQSEVV
-118 NNKIIE
+118 NNKIVELLNLVKIDDA
-124 VLETIQMDE
+124 IDDFM
-133 YVDEFLDGIKKKQT
+133 DGIKKEIT
-147 ELSSQIA
+147 SMSS
-154 ENTNLL
+154 E
-160 NARMDEKANKN
+160 MDEKANKN

-210 TTSNFEKSSLQY
+210 TTSKFEKSSLQY

-555 CKLLFITPHCVGTY
+555 CKLLFITPHCVGAY

>member
-1 MREIQYNVD
+1 MRKVIYD
-10 IEKQNYEYKACMQN
+10 IDINLQEYDIKACMQN
-24 DDLKITLN
+24 DDINLIINIYENEKN
-32 VYNNAS
+32 
-38 EYDLAGAKAI
+38 YDLMGAKAT
-48 LNFAKPD
+48 LNWSKPD
-55 GTPIVK
+55 GTPLKKDMDINKNIVSITLNKDYTDIKGKAKLDIEIVK
-61 KDDITVE
+61 EGTV
-68 ENIITCAL
+68 
-76 DKSYTDVNGKANIE
+76 S
-90 FEVTKNGTI
+90 
-99 TTFPVELV
+99 TFPLCLV
-107 IVKKAFQSEKV
+107 IVEKVFQSNKV
-118 NNKIIE
+118 NNKIVELLDI
-124 VLETIQMDE
+124 IKMDE
-133 YVDEFLDGIKKKQT
+133 YIDEFLDGIKKKQT
-147 ELSSQIA
+147 ELSSQ
-154 ENTNLL
+154 
-160 NARMDEKANKN
+160 MDEKANKN

-210 TTSNFEKSSLQY
+210 TTSNFEKSSLRY

-338 GEIVGEMVT
+338 GEIVGEMAT

-483 DNETDVSGVLR
+483 DNETDASGILR
-494 PLSVDDVIGKKL
+494 PLSVDDVAKKKL

-514 ERHMSYGEIGDVYPT
+514 ERHMIYGGIGDVYPT

-549 QADNLT
+549 QANNLT

-574 DGYGEYPLGTGRTLE
+574 DGYGEYPTGTGRTLE
-589 GISNIIKKVAEY
+589 GISETIKKIAQY

-636 DNVDLVHLNASVG
+636 DNVDLVHLNTSAG
-649 YPHLGTLIANKI
+649 YPYLGTLIANKI

>member
-1 MREIQYNVD
+1 MRQIEYNID
-10 IEKQNYEYKACMQN
+10 INKSSYNYKVCMQN
-24 DDLKITLN
+24 DDLEIKVN
-32 VYNNAS
+32 VYNNSLA
-38 EYDLAGAKAI
+38 YDLTNSTI
-48 LNFAKPD
+48 NLNWVVPD
-55 GTPIVK
+55 GTPLTK
-61 KDDITVE
+61 NNLEK
-68 ENIITCAL
+68 ENNVVIIKLNNDFTEI
-76 DKSYTDVNGKANIE
+76 KGKAK
-90 FEVTKNGTI
+90 FELEIINDGKM
-99 TTFPVELV
+99 TTFPLEIV
-107 IVKKAFQSEKV
+107 IVQKSFQSEAV

-133 YVDEFLDGIKKKQT
+133 YIDEFLDGIKKKQT
-147 ELSSQIA
+147 ELSSQ
-154 ENTNLL
+154 
-160 NARMDEKANKN
+160 MDEKANKN

-210 TTSNFEKSSLQY
+210 TTSNFEKSSLRY